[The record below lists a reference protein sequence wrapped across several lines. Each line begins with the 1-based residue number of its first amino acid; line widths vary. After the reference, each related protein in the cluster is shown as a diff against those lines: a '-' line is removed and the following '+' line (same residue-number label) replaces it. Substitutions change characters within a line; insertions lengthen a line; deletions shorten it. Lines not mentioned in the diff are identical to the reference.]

1 MKMGVRRR
9 LACCARDREISIDFD
24 ENEQDR
30 MVTYDGLES
39 CILNSQSYIN
49 PTIPFEEEE
58 TSCSSS
64 KGLGVSFYSEWIR
77 KRGNVEIDKW
87 DEQESP
93 EQFFARGSY
102 ASHYSDVDA
111 MKEKFAKLLLG
122 EDVSGG
128 SKGKT
133 SALAI
138 SNAITNLAA
147 SVFGELWKLEPL
159 TEEGKAKWIKEMN
172 WLLSPANYM
181 VELVPAEQSGSNGRT
196 FEIMTPKARADVH
209 INIPALQ
216 KLDSMLIEVLDSMA
230 STEFWYAEG
239 NSRKDKR
246 VGSARQIKRWWLP
259 YPRVPAGGL
268 SETARK
274 KLLSQGNVVHQV
286 FKAVKSINEN
296 VLLEVPVPK
305 AIQDSL
311 PKASETPFYFDISSS
326 MSLKLIVCNSSG
338 RANLG
343 EELYKIIA
351 SGSSS
356 ALDMVDALKIRSEH
370 EVLDTINKLEA
381 AKLVWKERIREQV
394 GSSKTPM
401 RYSWSFVKETSSEAD
416 KIRSLLLRVDALLY
430 QLKMRYP
437 CLPHTF
443 LDVTKIQFGKDVGHS
458 ILEAYSRVLGNLAF
472 SILSRIGDILQ
483 EDHFSNPT
491 SPLPTSSF
499 HSGLS
504 LNRMLDSPITNSH
517 IRHSLVDQ
525 MNKVDGYVSDSN
537 PSRFSDS
544 DISLSTETKSSSV
557 TATPSSSRFWRIGK
571 DITSSTSPDSPL
583 T

>member
-1 MKMGVRRR
+1 MKIGVRRR

-30 MVTYDGLES
+30 IVTYDGLES

-49 PTIPFEEEE
+49 PIKSFEEEE

-64 KGLGVSFYSEWIR
+64 KGVGVSFYSEWIT
-77 KRGNVEIDKW
+77 KRGNVAIGEW

-102 ASHYSDVDA
+102 ASQFSDVEA

-159 TEEGKAKWIKEMN
+159 AEEGKAKWIKEMN

-230 STEFWYAEG
+230 GTEFWYAEG

-286 FKAVKSINEN
+286 FKAAKSINEN
-296 VLLEVPVPK
+296 VLLEVTVPK
-305 AIQDSL
+305 AIQDAL
-311 PKASETPFYFDISSS
+311 PK
-326 MSLKLIVCNSSG
+326 SG

-356 ALDMVDALKIRSEH
+356 TLDMVDALKIRSEH
-370 EVLDTINKLEA
+370 DVLDIINKLEA
-381 AKLVWKERIREQV
+381 AKLVWKERNREQV
-394 GSSKTPM
+394 GSNKTPL
-401 RYSWSFVKETSSEAD
+401 RSSWSFVKEPSSEVD
-416 KIRSLLLRVDALLY
+416 KTQSLLLRVDALLY

-443 LDVTKIQFGKDVGHS
+443 LDVTKIQFGKDVGHA
-458 ILEAYSRVLGNLAF
+458 ILEAYSRVVGNLAY

-483 EDHFSNPT
+483 EDHLSNPN
-491 SPLPTSSF
+491 SPIPTSSF

-525 MNKVDGYVSDSN
+525 MNKVDGYLSDSN

-557 TATPSSSRFWRIGK
+557 TATPCSSRIWRIGK
-571 DITSSTSPDSPL
+571 DVTSNASPDSPL